1 MGIFDLLL
9 RLPGGSV
16 YLQDFYELHLDGKE
30 VPMDA
35 TGLLWAC
42 AYKHAEENL
51 KGILLP
57 ALVEWTQ
64 PLNYFRSICQ
74 WKMRLYLDGM
84 DNPNN
89 KIIIFIWI

>member
-1 MGIFDLLL
+1 M
-9 RLPGGSV
+9 

-89 KIIIFIWI
+89 KIIIFI